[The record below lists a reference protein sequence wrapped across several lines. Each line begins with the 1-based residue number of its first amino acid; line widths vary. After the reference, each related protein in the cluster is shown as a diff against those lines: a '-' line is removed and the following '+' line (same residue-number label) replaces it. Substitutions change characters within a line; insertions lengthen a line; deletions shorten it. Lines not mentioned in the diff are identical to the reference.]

1 MKTKKETQQLK
12 KQRREKENKRFLY
25 FALLREQEK
34 EN

>member
-1 MKTKKETQQLK
+1 MKTKKETKQLK
-12 KQRREKENKRFLY
+12 KQRQEKESRKFLY

>member
-12 KQRREKENKRFLY
+12 KNRKEKENKKLLY
-25 FALLREQEK
+25 FALLREDK

>member
-1 MKTKKETQQLK
+1 MKTKKETKKLKQQRK
-12 KQRREKENKRFLY
+12 EKENKKFLY

>member
-1 MKTKKETQQLK
+1 MKTKKETKELK
-12 KQRREKENKRFLY
+12 KQRKEKENKKFLY